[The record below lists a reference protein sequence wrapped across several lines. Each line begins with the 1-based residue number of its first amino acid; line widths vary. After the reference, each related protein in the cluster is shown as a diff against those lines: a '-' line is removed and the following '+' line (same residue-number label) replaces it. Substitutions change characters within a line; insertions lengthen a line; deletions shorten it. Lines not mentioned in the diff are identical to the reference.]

1 MSSKRSDIPE
11 PADSAVGV
19 LTYQADSPPFFRLQS
34 LKANAPLP
42 LVLLALV
49 PLGWLVES
57 RAFGHYNSRIVML
70 VGFNVILAVGLQLIN
85 GFSGQFSLGHAGFMA
100 VGAYLAAYPAIT
112 YSNNFQDPV
121 AVLLYDGSLAV
132 TLAVV
137 GGLLYGLFWLIRATR
152 KLHAVLPALLLMSAL
167 GWALADVAIASR
179 YPVTPPYLVW
189 SRAANGVAAAF
200 DWVTSHGVGPAA
212 RLSALMP
219 DFLRGPVCFLVLVAG
234 GGAFAAATG
243 LVVGLPTLRLRGDYL
258 AIATLGMAEIL
269 RIVIRNS
276 SPLGGALGLTLIP
289 RYTNFAWLYAAVV
302 VSVVVVWRLAYS
314 ARGRAIQAV
323 REDEIAAAAI
333 GINPTR
339 QKVSAFVAGAFF
351 GGVAGAL
358 FALHERS
365 ITPDYF
371 GLQKSI
377 EIVVIVTLGG
387 LGSISGAILA
397 AIILTL
403 LPEILRP
410 IADYR
415 MVIYSL
421 LLIVMMLLRPQGLLA
436 GREAPRW
443 LVWLAELA
451 LAKLF
456 PGRRA
461 AAEKSAESKS
471 DEPTPEMCAAIKDQG
486 DAALEVIGVSRRF
499 GGLAALTRFSLKVA
513 RGELVGLI
521 GPNGAGKTTAFNLIT
536 GVYLPSE
543 GQILL
548 AGKRIDGLSPVEI
561 NRAGIARTFQN
572 IRLFSGLSVADNV
585 GAAFHRRA
593 ALGLRRTIFRTPG
606 FYREQHRGRADATR
620 LLGTMGLAGDARAL
634 AGSLPYGQQ
643 RRLEIARAL
652 ATDPKIL
659 LLDEPAAGMNPQE
672 KRELMNLIRFIRDR
686 FSIGILLIEHDMQ
699 LVMGICQRIT
709 VLDHGESIAV
719 GTPQEVQCNQKVI
732 DAYLGVEEDIDEGP
746 AGVIP
751 YQRSASD
758 EQ

>member
-1 MSSKRSDIPE
+1 MSSKRSENPE
-11 PADSAVGV
+11 VVSGTAGAAGR
-19 LTYQADSPPFFRLQS
+19 SPSLAPLRLQS
-34 LKANAPLP
+34 LKVNGPLP
-42 LVLLALV
+42 LVLLALI
-49 PLGWLVES
+49 PLGWLIES

-70 VGFNVILAVGLQLIN
+70 VGFNVILAIGLQLIN

-112 YSNNFQDPV
+112 YSNNYQDPA
-121 AVLLYDGSLAV
+121 AVLFYDGCLGV

-137 GGLLYGLFWLIRATR
+137 AGALYGLFGLIRTTR
-152 KLHAVLPALLLMSAL
+152 RTHPLMPALLLMSVL
-167 GWALADVAIASR
+167 GWALADVAAASR
-179 YPVTPPYLVW
+179 YEVTPSYLVW
-189 SRAANGVAAAF
+189 SQAANGVIAAF
-200 DWVTSHGVGPAA
+200 NWGTTHAISPAA
-212 RLSALMP
+212 HLSALLP
-219 DFLRGPVCFLVLVAG
+219 HILREPICFLILVIG
-234 GGAFAAATG
+234 GGLFAAATG

-339 QKVSAFVAGAFF
+339 QKVSAFVVGAFF
-351 GGVAGAL
+351 GGIAGAL
-358 FALHERS
+358 FSLHERS

-377 EIVVIVTLGG
+377 EVVVIVTLGG

-397 AIILTL
+397 AIVLTL
-403 LPEILRP
+403 LPEVLRP

-443 LVWLAELA
+443 LVSLVEMGLAR
-451 LAKLF
+451 LF
-456 PGRRA
+456 PKRRSSA
-461 AAEKSAESKS
+461 AASAEVGTESQGLKMLDPAHGGDAS
-471 DEPTPEMCAAIKDQG
+471 LAAID
-486 DAALEVIGVSRRF
+486 VSRRF
-499 GGLAALTRFSLKVA
+499 GGLMALTSFSLKID

-536 GVYLPSE
+536 GVYAPSK
-543 GQILL
+543 GQIVM
-548 AGKRIDGLSPVEI
+548 AGKRIDGLTPVEI
-561 NRAGIARTFQN
+561 NHAGIARTFQN
-572 IRLFSGLSVADNV
+572 IRLFSRLSVLDNV
-585 GAAFHRRA
+585 GAGFHRPA
-593 ALGLRRTIFRTPG
+593 ALGFWRTILRTPE
-606 FYREQHRGRADATR
+606 FYREQHRGHVDAMQLLETLGLAADAATP
-620 LLGTMGLAGDARAL
+620 
-634 AGSLPYGQQ
+634 AGSLAYGQQ

-652 ATDPKIL
+652 ATGPNIL

-672 KRELMNLIRFIRDR
+672 KRELMHLIGFIRDR
-686 FSIGILLIEHDMQ
+686 FSLGIWLIEHDMQ

-709 VLDHGESIAV
+709 VLDHGETIAV

-732 DAYLGVEEDIDEGP
+732 DAYLGVAEDVDEGQP
-746 AGVIP
+746 LTNGL
-751 YQRSASD
+751 
-758 EQ
+758 